1 MKEYFVS
8 KGGVGIYYDNKDAT
22 DIPMM
27 SVTQDVIKE
36 KWNQTC
42 KEITT
47 NGKKKIVMIQKGSL
61 LLCVVSDEDESCT
74 SLRYLLELFYELMQ
88 FRINLN
94 TSGSFYNKSMKVDA
108 QKVLKVSEKIFI
120 FSQFLKG

>member
-61 LLCVVSDEDESCT
+61 LLCVVSDEDESST
-74 SLRYLLELFYELMQ
+74 SLRYLLDLFYDLMQ
-88 FRINLN
+88 FRMNIN
-94 TSGSFYNKSMKVDA
+94 TSGSFYNKSMKLDA
-108 QKVLKVSEKIFI
+108 QKVLRVSLKKIN
-120 FSQFLKG
+120 LAYL